1 MKLDSAIWSAVAA
14 SFAAL
19 SAFLTMR
26 IHRRNFIESV
36 RPELVLEDWT
46 RTEQRSDTIT
56 FRRIRNVGRGP
67 AFRIML
73 NCHVEAGN
81 RPQAV
86 CSSRWVPL
94 IAAGESIEL
103 EGDIHIWWDNVE
115 AQPDGSKYLSVP
127 VEILYSDRREWRYK
141 TIYPLLASPPTDNVL
156 VVDAIVPGVMLSDR
170 KCKSTPVRWLR
181 FRGRL
186 ARIPLIRR
194 AIKAW

>member
-86 CSSRWVPL
+86 CSSRWHHQPL
-94 IAAGESIEL
+94 PQL
-103 EGDIHIWWDNVE
+103 QWH
-115 AQPDGSKYLSVP
+115 
-127 VEILYSDRREWRYK
+127 
-141 TIYPLLASPPTDNVL
+141 
-156 VVDAIVPGVMLSDR
+156 
-170 KCKSTPVRWLR
+170 
-181 FRGRL
+181 GRL
-186 ARIPLIRR
+186 LRDCYGQGQISCDYDLHGCIEDHHGQERGARSNRP
-194 AIKAW
+194 AVESAWF